1 MKFGIYGC
9 RHAHIA
15 EFVDEMLKL
24 GHEFVGIYET
34 ELDIAKGMAERYK
47 VPIFDKGEELFRLKP
62 DVIGTSAV
70 NNRKIDIIE
79 MCNHHGIHVMADKP
93 IVTNREGY
101 ARLEKVVKQG
111 RIQVGMMLTERF
123 NPPIYALWKMIRE
136 GKLGRL
142 VSFTIIK
149 PHKLLEKKRAAWHF
163 SKEENGGI
171 AIDLLIHDIDLLRWF
186 TGSELESCSGYIKK
200 TAYPQ
205 YESFYD
211 SVNAVVKMKN
221 GVVATLEADWWM
233 PDSYFTYG
241 DGRILCVGTQGRV
254 EVHTTGDCQAKGSP
268 FALLIK
274 DTEAYVR
281 CEEAAVPATLAQD
294 FINRIDGRKDAI
306 ISGEDVLM
314 SSLAAIEIDES
325 LEEVRLC

>member
-1 MKFGIYGC
+1 MRFGVYGC

-15 EFVDEMLKL
+15 EFVDEMLEL

-34 ELDIAKGMAERYK
+34 ELDIARGMAERYK
-47 VPIFDKGEELFRLKP
+47 VPIFDREEELLDLRP
-62 DVIGTSAV
+62 DVIGTSAI

-79 MCNHHGIHVMADKP
+79 LCNRNGIHVMADKP
-93 IVTNREGY
+93 IVTDREGY
-101 ARLEKVVKQG
+101 ARLERVIRQG
-111 RIQVGMMLTERF
+111 RIHVGMMLTERF
-123 NPPIYALWKMIRE
+123 NPPIYALWKMIHE
-136 GKLGRL
+136 GWLGQL
-142 VSFTIIK
+142 VSLTFIK
-149 PHKLLEKKRAAWHF
+149 PHKLFEKKRAPWHF

-211 SVNAVVKMKN
+211 SVNAVVKMGN
-221 GVVATLEADWWM
+221 GVIAILETDWWM

-241 DGRILCVGTQGRV
+241 DGRILCVGTRGRV
-254 EVHTTGDCQAKGSP
+254 EVRTTGDCQAKGPP

-274 DTEAYVR
+274 DTEVYVR
-281 CEEAAVPATLAQD
+281 CEDGVVPVTLTRD
-294 FINRIDGRKDAI
+294 FINRIEGSREII
-306 ISGEDVLM
+306 ISAEDVLM

-325 LEEVRLC
+325 LEEIRLC

>member
-1 MKFGIYGC
+1 MRFGIYGC

-34 ELDIAKGMAERYK
+34 ELDIARGMAEKYK
-47 VPIFDKGEELFRLKP
+47 VPLFDRGEDLFKLKP

-70 NNRKIDIIE
+70 NNRKIDIVE
-79 MCNHHGIHVMADKP
+79 LCNQQGIHVMADKP
-93 IVTNREGY
+93 IVTSREGY
-101 ARLEKVVKQG
+101 ARLEKVIKQG

-136 GKLGRL
+136 GRLGQV
-142 VSFTIIK
+142 VSFTIMK
-149 PHKLLEKKRAAWHF
+149 PHKLLEKKRAPWHF

-186 TGSELESCSGYIKK
+186 TGSELDSCSGYIKK

-205 YESFYD
+205 YGTFYD

-221 GVVATLEADWWM
+221 GVVATLEANWWM
-233 PDSYFTYG
+233 PDSYFTFG
-241 DGRILCVGTQGRV
+241 DGRIFCVGTQGRV
-254 EVHTTGDCQAKGSP
+254 EVRTTGDCQAKGEP
-268 FALLIK
+268 FALLIR
-274 DTEAYVR
+274 DTETYIR
-281 CEEAAVPATLAQD
+281 CENVALPTTLTQD
-294 FINRIDGRKDAI
+294 FINRIEGRKDVI

-325 LEEVRLC
+325 LEEVCLC